1 MVDLLLRNATI
12 YPGDAEPRPGDVAID
27 DGVIVAVGTGLRPEA
42 ARTIDL
48 TRLSLAPGF
57 VDMHAHSALRSF
69 QDPILTPKL
78 LQGFTT
84 ELINPDGM
92 GPAPVTDERLADRMT
107 QLALSEGPGPP
118 EWPWRSIDGY
128 IAELERTRPAIT
140 LCPLVPHGA
149 VRDAV
154 LGGAQRAPGSGE
166 LRAMRREVSRG
177 MEAGAWGISFGLVYT
192 PGAYADREEVVAV
205 STEAARF
212 GGLISVHMRGESHNL
227 LEAVEEMIDVSRRS
241 GAPVHLSH
249 LKVLGQRNAWKL
261 EPLLEM
267 VDTALADGIDLTF
280 DQYPYGA
287 GVTLLSA
294 LLPPWAHDGGIVRM
308 TARLQDRS
316 TVDRLLKALED
327 PNAGPESFY
336 YQCGPEGI
344 VVIDC
349 GPDGPENAVG
359 RTLAEIASARN
370 VEPER
375 VVIDLLLE
383 TGMSALVILHYADE
397 SVVKAIARHPAML
410 VGSDAVFAAIPHPR
424 LWGTAPRFLGRYV
437 IRDRI
442 VTLREAIARLSFRAA
457 RRVGL
462 NDRGEISQGQR
473 ADLVAFDPDRL
484 LDRATYDEPRLSP
497 SGIEWVIVGGA
508 VAVDPNGPTG
518 TRRGHVARMNAPRI
532 RLGADPAGL

>member
-12 YPGDAEPRPGDVAID
+12 YPGDAEPLPGDVAID
-27 DGVIVAVGTGLRPEA
+27 NGAIVAVGTGLQPEA

-48 TRLSLAPGF
+48 GGLSLAPGF

-69 QDPILTPKL
+69 DDPLLTPKL

-118 EWPWRSIDGY
+118 VWPWRSIGEYLD
-128 IAELERTRPAIT
+128 ELERTRPAIT
-140 LCPLVPHGA
+140 LCPFVPHGA

-154 LGGAQRAPGSGE
+154 LGGADRAPSTGE
-166 LRAMRREVSRG
+166 LRSMGREVARG

-192 PGAYADREEVVAV
+192 PGAYADRDEVVAV
-205 STEAARF
+205 SEEAARF

-227 LEAVEEMIDVSRRS
+227 LEAVEEMIDVSRQS
-241 GAPVHLSH
+241 GAPLHLSH
-249 LKVLGQRNAWKL
+249 LKVLGRRNAGKL
-261 EPLLEM
+261 EPLLGM
-267 VDTALADGIDLTF
+267 IDDALSDGIDITF

-294 LLPPWAHDGGIVRM
+294 LLPPWAHDGGNDRM
-308 TARLQDRS
+308 TARLRDRA
-316 TVDRLLKALED
+316 TVNRLLHALGD
-327 PNAGPESFY
+327 PEAGPESFY

-349 GPDGPENAVG
+349 GPDGPAGVVG
-359 RTLAEIASARN
+359 RTLAEIASARDIQ
-370 VEPER
+370 PER
-375 VVIDLLLE
+375 VVIDILLE

-410 VGSDAVFAAIPHPR
+410 VGSDAVFAATPHPR
-424 LWGTAPRFLGRYV
+424 LWGTAPRFLGRYA

-442 VTLREAIARLSFRAA
+442 VTVREAIDRLSYRAA

-462 NDRGEISQGQR
+462 QDRGRIARGQR
-473 ADLVAFDPDRL
+473 ADLVAFDPDRVI
-484 LDRATYDEPRLSP
+484 DRATYDDPERSP

-508 VAVDPNGPTG
+508 VAVDPSGPTG
-518 TRRGHVARMNAPRI
+518 TREGDVARMNAP
-532 RLGADPAGL
+532 PA

>member
-12 YPGDAEPRPGDVAID
+12 YPGNAEPRPGDVAID
-27 DGVIVAVGTGLRPEA
+27 NGAIVAMGAGLRPEA

-48 TRLSLAPGF
+48 GGLSLAPGF
-57 VDMHAHSALRSF
+57 VDMHAHSALRTF
-69 QDPILTPKL
+69 ADPLLTPKL

-92 GPAPVTDERLADRMT
+92 GPAPVTDKRLADRMT

-118 EWPWRSIDGY
+118 DWPWRSIAEYLD
-128 IAELERTRPAIT
+128 ELEQTRPALT
-140 LCPLVPHGA
+140 LCPFVPHGA

-154 LGGAQRAPGSGE
+154 LGGTQRAPTRGE
-166 LRAMRREVSRG
+166 LRAMRRHVAQG

-192 PGAYADREEVVAV
+192 PGAYADRDEVVAV
-205 STEAARF
+205 SAEAGRL

-241 GAPVHLSH
+241 GARLHLSH
-249 LKVLGQRNAWKL
+249 LKVLGHRNAWKL

-267 VDTALADGIDLTF
+267 IDNAPALGVDVTF

-294 LLPPWAHDGGIVRM
+294 LLPPWAHAGGVDQM
-308 TARLQDRS
+308 TARLKDRS
-316 TVDRLLKALED
+316 TVNRLLRALGD
-327 PNAGPESFY
+327 PDAGPESFY

-349 GPDGPENAVG
+349 GPGGSENVVG
-359 RTLAEIASARN
+359 RTLAEIAAARS
-370 VEPER
+370 VEPEQ
-375 VVIDLLLE
+375 VIIDLLLE
-383 TGMSALVILHYADE
+383 TGMSALVILHYAEE

-410 VGSDAVFAAIPHPR
+410 VGSDAVFAATPHPR
-424 LWGTAPRFLGRYV
+424 LWGTAPRFLGSYA
-437 IRDRI
+437 IREGI
-442 VTLREAIARLSFRAA
+442 VSLQEAVARMSFRAA

-462 NDRGEISQGQR
+462 RDRGEIARGQR
-473 ADLVAFDPDRL
+473 ADLVAFDPDRVI
-484 LDRATYDEPRLSP
+484 DRATYAEPELPP
-497 SGIEWVIVGGA
+497 SGIDWVIVRGA
-508 VAVDPNGPTG
+508 VAVDPDGPTG
-518 TRRGHVARMNAPRI
+518 TRQGHVACRPS
-532 RLGADPAGL
+532 

>member
-12 YPGDAEPRPGDVAID
+12 YPGDAEPRPGDVAIG
-27 DGVIVAVGTGLRPEA
+27 DGAIVAVGSGLRPEA

-48 TRLSLAPGF
+48 LGLSLAPGF

-69 QDPILTPKL
+69 GDPILTPKL

-92 GPAPVTDERLADRMT
+92 GPAPVTDERLSDRMT
-107 QLALSEGPGPP
+107 QLALSEGPGPA
-118 EWPWRSIDGY
+118 EWPWRSIGEYLD
-128 IAELERTRPAIT
+128 ELDRTRPAIT
-140 LCPLVPHGA
+140 LCPFVPHGA

-154 LGGAQRAPGSGE
+154 LGGARRAPTTGE
-166 LRAMRREVSRG
+166 LRAMRREVARG

-192 PGAYADREEVVAV
+192 PGAYADRDEVVAV
-205 STEAARF
+205 SSEAGRF
-212 GGLISVHMRGESHNL
+212 DGLISVHMRGESHNL
-227 LEAVEEMIDVSRRS
+227 LEAVEEMIDVSSRS
-241 GAPVHLSH
+241 GARLHLSH
-249 LKVLGQRNAWKL
+249 LKVLGPRNAWKL

-267 VDTALADGIDLTF
+267 IDRAPEDGVDVTF

-294 LLPPWAHDGGIVRM
+294 LLPPWAHDGGVKQM
-308 TARLQDRS
+308 TDRLRDRP
-316 TVDRLLKALED
+316 TVDRLLRALGD
-327 PNAGPESFY
+327 PDAGPESFY

-349 GPDGPENAVG
+349 GPDGPRDTLG
-359 RTLAEIASARN
+359 RTLAEIASARGA
-370 VEPER
+370 EPEQ

-397 SVVKAIARHPAML
+397 TVVKAIARHPAML
-410 VGSDAVFAAIPHPR
+410 VGSDAVFAATPHPR
-424 LWGTAPRFLGRYV
+424 LWGTAPRFLGGYA
-437 IRDRI
+437 IRDGI
-442 VTLREAIARLSFRAA
+442 VSVREAIARLSFRAA

-462 NDRGEISQGQR
+462 NDRGEIAPGQR
-473 ADLVAFDPDRL
+473 ADLVAFDPDTVI
-484 LDRATYDEPRLSP
+484 DRATYDLPELPP
-497 SGIEWVIVGGA
+497 SGIDWVIVGGR

-518 TRRGHVARMNAPRI
+518 TRRGHVARMNSTRT
-532 RLGADPAGL
+532 

>member
-12 YPGDAEPRPGDVAID
+12 YPGDAESRPGDVAID
-27 DGVIVAVGTGLRPEA
+27 DGAIVAVGPGLRPEA

-48 TRLSLAPGF
+48 TGLSLAPGF

-69 QDPILTPKL
+69 QDPILAPKL

-140 LCPLVPHGA
+140 LCPFVPHGA
-149 VRDAV
+149 VRDTV
-154 LGGAQRAPGSGE
+154 LGGAQRAPTSAELQAIRGE
-166 LRAMRREVSRG
+166 VAKG

-192 PGAYADREEVVAV
+192 PGAYADRDEVLAV
-205 STEAARF
+205 SAEAARF

-261 EPLLEM
+261 DLLLEM
-267 VDTALADGIDLTF
+267 IDSALAEGVDITF

-294 LLPPWAHDGGIVRM
+294 LLPPWAHEGGIARM

-316 TVDRLLKALED
+316 TVDRLLTALED

-336 YQCGPEGI
+336 YQCGPAGI
-344 VVIDC
+344 VVTDC
-349 GPDGPENAVG
+349 GPDGPKDVIG

-370 VEPER
+370 AEPER

-383 TGMSALVILHYADE
+383 TGMSGLVILHYADR
-397 SVVKAIARHPAML
+397 SVVKTIAGHSAML
-410 VGSDAVFAAIPHPR
+410 VGSDAVFATRPHPR
-424 LWGTAPRFLGRYV
+424 LWGTAPRFLGRYA
-437 IRDRI
+437 IREGI
-442 VTLREAIARLSFRAA
+442 VTVREAVARLSFRAA

-462 NDRGEISQGQR
+462 DDRGDIAGGQR
-473 ADLVAFDPDRL
+473 ADLVAFDPHRVI
-484 LDRATYDEPRLSP
+484 DRATYNEPEEGP
-497 SGIEWVIVGGA
+497 EGIDWVIVGGG

-518 TRRGHVARMNAPRI
+518 ARRGGVARRI
-532 RLGADPAGL
+532 PTVA

>member
-1 MVDLLLRNATI
+1 MVDLFLRNATI
-12 YPGDAEPRPGDVAID
+12 YPGDAEPKPGDVAID
-27 DGVIVAVGTGLRPEA
+27 NGVIVAVGTGVRPEA
-42 ARTIDL
+42 GRTIDL
-48 TRLSLAPGF
+48 GGLSLAPGF

-69 QDPILTPKL
+69 DDPLLTPKL

-92 GPAPVTDERLADRMT
+92 GPAPVTDERLPDRMT
-107 QLALSEGPGPP
+107 QMALSEGPGPP
-118 EWPWRSIDGY
+118 EWPWRSIGEY
-128 IAELERTRPAIT
+128 MYELERTRPAIT
-140 LCPLVPHGA
+140 LCPFVPHGA

-154 LGGAQRAPGSGE
+154 LGGGQRAPNAAE
-166 LRAMRREVSRG
+166 LRSMRRHVAEG

-192 PGAYADREEVVAV
+192 PGAYADRDEVVAL

-227 LEAVEEMIDVSRRS
+227 LEAVEEMMDVSRRS
-241 GAPVHLSH
+241 GAPLHLSH
-249 LKVLGQRNAWKL
+249 LKVLGRRNAWKL
-261 EPLLEM
+261 NPLLEM
-267 VDTALADGIDLTF
+267 IDRAPADGIDVTF

-294 LLPPWAHDGGIVRM
+294 LLPPWAHDGGIEQM
-308 TARLQDRS
+308 TARLRDRS
-316 TVDRLLKALED
+316 TVNRLLHALGD
-327 PNAGPESFY
+327 PTAGPESFY

-349 GPDGPENAVG
+349 GPEGPPDVVG
-359 RTLAEIASARN
+359 RTISEIASARN

-397 SVVKAIARHPAML
+397 SVVKAIARHPGML
-410 VGSDAVFAAIPHPR
+410 VGSDAVFASTPHPR
-424 LWGTAPRFLGRYV
+424 LWGTAPRFLGGYA
-437 IRDRI
+437 IRAGI
-442 VTLREAIARLSFRAA
+442 VTVREAIARLSFRAA

-462 NDRGEISQGQR
+462 NDRGEIAQGQR
-473 ADLVAFDPDRL
+473 ADLIAFDPHRVI
-484 LDRATYDEPRLSP
+484 DRATYDEPELSP
-497 SGIEWVIVGGA
+497 SGIDWVIVGGA

-518 TRRGHVARMNAPRI
+518 ARRGQVARMKAPR
-532 RLGADPAGL
+532 A

>member
-27 DGVIVAVGTGLRPEA
+27 DGVIVAVDPGLRHEA

-48 TRLSLAPGF
+48 EGLSLAPGF

-69 QDPILTPKL
+69 EDPLLTPKL

-84 ELINPDGM
+84 EIINPDGM

-140 LCPLVPHGA
+140 LCPFVPHGA
-149 VRDAV
+149 VRDTV
-154 LGGAQRAPGSGE
+154 LGGVQRAPNSAE
-166 LRAMRREVSRG
+166 LRAMRSEVAKG

-205 STEAARF
+205 STEVGRF

-227 LEAVEEMIDVSRRS
+227 LEAVEEMIDVSRLS
-241 GAPVHLSH
+241 GAPLHLSH
-249 LKVLGQRNAWKL
+249 LKVLGRRNAWKL

-267 VDTALADGIDLTF
+267 IDRALEQGVDITF

-294 LLPPWAHDGGIVRM
+294 LLPPWAHNGGIEQM
-308 TARLQDRS
+308 AARLRDRS
-316 TVDRLLKALED
+316 TVNRLLHALGD
-327 PNAGPESFY
+327 PGAGPESFY

-349 GPDGPENAVG
+349 GSDGPPDVVG
-359 RTLAEIASARN
+359 RTISEIASARD

-375 VVIDLLLE
+375 VVIDVLLE

-410 VGSDAVFAAIPHPR
+410 VGSDAVFAATPHPR
-424 LWGTAPRFLGRYV
+424 LWGTAPRFLGSYA
-437 IRDRI
+437 IREGI
-442 VTLREAIARLSFRAA
+442 VTVREAIDRLSFRAA

-462 NDRGEISQGQR
+462 NDRGEIARGQR
-473 ADLVAFDPDRL
+473 ADLVAFDPHRVI
-484 LDRATYDEPRLSP
+484 DRATYDQPELSP
-497 SGIEWVIVGGA
+497 SGIEWVIVRGA
-508 VAVDPNGPTG
+508 VAVDPDGPTG
-518 TRRGHVARMNAPRI
+518 ARRGQVARMNAPM
-532 RLGADPAGL
+532 A

>member
-27 DGVIVAVGTGLRPEA
+27 NGVIVAVGAGLRPEA

-48 TRLSLAPGF
+48 GGLSLAPGF

-69 QDPILTPKL
+69 DDPILTPKL
-78 LQGFTT
+78 VQGFTT

-118 EWPWRSIDGY
+118 EWPWRSISEYLD
-128 IAELERTRPAIT
+128 ELERTQPAIT
-140 LCPLVPHGA
+140 LCPFVPHGA

-166 LRAMRREVSRG
+166 LQAMRREVARG

-192 PGAYADREEVVAV
+192 PGAYADRDEVVAV
-205 STEAARF
+205 SSEAARF

-227 LEAVEEMIDVSRRS
+227 LEAVEEMMDVSRRS
-241 GAPVHLSH
+241 GAPLHLSH
-249 LKVLGQRNAWKL
+249 LKVLGRCNTWKL

-267 VDTALADGIDLTF
+267 IDRAPANGVDVSF

-294 LLPPWAHDGGIVRM
+294 LLPPWAHDGGVEQM
-308 TARLQDRS
+308 TTRLRDRS
-316 TVDRLLKALED
+316 TVDRLVHALGD
-327 PNAGPESFY
+327 PDAGPESFY
-336 YQCGPEGI
+336 YQCGPDGI

-349 GPDGPENAVG
+349 GHSGPRDVVG
-359 RTLAEIASARN
+359 RTLAEIASVRD

-375 VVIDLLLE
+375 AVIDLLLE

-397 SVVKAIARHPAML
+397 SVVRAIARHPAML
-410 VGSDAVFAAIPHPR
+410 VGSDAVFARTPHPR
-424 LWGTAPRFLGRYV
+424 LWGTAPRFLGRYAIGERLV
-437 IRDRI
+437 D
-442 VTLREAIARLSFRAA
+442 VREAIARLSFRAA

-462 NDRGEISQGQR
+462 DDRGEIAEGKR
-473 ADLVAFDPDRL
+473 ADLVAFDPDRVI
-484 LDRATYDEPRLSP
+484 DRATYDEPELPP
-497 SGIEWVIVGGA
+497 SGIDWVIVGGK

-518 TRRGHVARMNAPRI
+518 IRRGHVARRDS
-532 RLGADPAGL
+532 LQV

>member
-27 DGVIVAVGTGLRPEA
+27 NGVMVAVGPGLQHEA

-48 TRLSLAPGF
+48 GGLCLAPGF
-57 VDMHAHSALRSF
+57 VDMHAHSALRTF
-69 QDPILTPKL
+69 EDPILTPKL

-92 GPAPVTDERLADRMT
+92 GPAPVTDKGLADRMT
-107 QLALSEGPGPP
+107 QLALSEGRGPA
-118 EWPWRSIDGY
+118 EWPWRSIGQYLDALDG
-128 IAELERTRPAIT
+128 TRPAIT
-140 LCPLVPHGA
+140 LCPFVPHGA

-154 LGGAQRAPGSGE
+154 LGGAQRAPGADE
-166 LRAMRREVSRG
+166 LRAMRRQVARG

-192 PGAYADREEVVAV
+192 PGAYANRDEVVAV
-205 STEAARF
+205 ATEAGRF

-241 GAPVHLSH
+241 GAPLHLSH
-249 LKVLGQRNAWKL
+249 LKVLGHRNAWKL

-267 VDTALADGIDLTF
+267 IDRAPADGVDVTF

-294 LLPPWAHDGGIVRM
+294 LLPPWAHDGGVNQM
-308 TARLQDRS
+308 TARLRDRP
-316 TVDRLLKALED
+316 TVDRLLQALGD
-327 PNAGPESFY
+327 PDAGPESFY

-349 GPDGPENAVG
+349 GLDGPGDAMG
-359 RTLAEIASARN
+359 RTLAEIASARG

-410 VGSDAVFAAIPHPR
+410 VGSDAVFAATPHPR
-424 LWGTAPRFLGRYV
+424 LWGTAPRFLGGYA
-437 IRDRI
+437 IRDGV
-442 VTLREAIARLSFRAA
+442 VTVREAIARLSFRAA

-462 NDRGEISQGQR
+462 DDRGEIAPGQR
-473 ADLVAFDPDRL
+473 ADLVAFDPDRVI
-484 LDRATYDEPRLSP
+484 DRATYDQPELSP
-497 SGIEWVIVGGA
+497 SGIDWVIVGGA
-508 VAVDPNGPTG
+508 VAVDPGGPTRA
-518 TRRGHVARMNAPRI
+518 RRGQIARKQR
-532 RLGADPAGL
+532 

>member
-1 MVDLLLRNATI
+1 MVDLFLRNATI

-48 TRLSLAPGF
+48 DGLSLAPGF

-69 QDPILTPKL
+69 DDPILTPKL

-92 GPAPVTDERLADRMT
+92 GPAPVTDERLSDRKT

-118 EWPWRSIDGY
+118 EWPWRSIGEY
-128 IAELERTRPAIT
+128 LNEMEHTRPAIT
-140 LCPLVPHGA
+140 LCPFVPHGA

-154 LGGAQRAPGSGE
+154 MGGVQRAPSSDE
-166 LRAMRREVSRG
+166 LHGMRREVARG

-192 PGAYADREEVVAV
+192 PGAYADRDEVIAV
-205 STEAARF
+205 STEAGRF

-227 LEAVEEMIDVSRRS
+227 LEAVAEMIDVSRRS
-241 GAPVHLSH
+241 GAPLHLSH
-249 LKVLGQRNAWKL
+249 LKVLGHRNAWKL
-261 EPLLEM
+261 EPLVEM
-267 VDTALADGIDLTF
+267 IDRALADGTDVTF

-294 LLPPWAHDGGIVRM
+294 LLPPWAHDGGVARM
-308 TARLQDRS
+308 TSRLRDRS
-316 TVDRLLKALED
+316 TVTRLLHALGNPE
-327 PNAGPESFY
+327 AGPESFY

-349 GPDGPENAVG
+349 GPDGPADVTG

-370 VEPER
+370 VEPEQ

-383 TGMSALVILHYADE
+383 TGMSALVILHYAEE

-410 VGSDAVFAAIPHPR
+410 VGSDAVFAATPHPR
-424 LWGTAPRFLGRYV
+424 LWGTAPRFLGRYT

-442 VTLREAIARLSFRAA
+442 VSVREAIARLSYRAA

-462 NDRGEISQGQR
+462 NDRGEIAPGQR
-473 ADLVAFDPDRL
+473 ADLVAFDPRRVI
-484 LDRATYDEPRLSP
+484 DRATYDRPERPP
-497 SGIEWVIVGGA
+497 SGIDWVIVGGA
-508 VAVDPNGPTG
+508 VAVDANGPTG
-518 TRRGHVARMNAPRI
+518 IRRGHVARVNATRT
-532 RLGADPAGL
+532 